1 MGKEEG
7 EAAVLFGGKCSNIGK
22 GWWWGRG
29 EGGMFRAL
37 ETTNLQVFFRARGI
51 DLGESLDRGLG
62 DPP

>member
-1 MGKEEG
+1 
-7 EAAVLFGGKCSNIGK
+7 
-22 GWWWGRG
+22 
-29 EGGMFRAL
+29 MFRAL